1 MKAVIIGANAAGM
14 SAASRIKRKSF
25 SWDVVVLEQ
34 GYEVSYGACG
44 LPYYVA
50 GLTPELDLIR
60 IRKVEEFKKSGITV
74 KLGCRVT
81 AIDYQSK
88 NVIYT
93 DKNGQEQGENY
104 DKLLIASGSSPKIPP
119 IEGIIKQGIYVLKTP
134 QQAETLKQA
143 ILSGCKKIVIVGG
156 GYIGLELAE
165 ACALQ
170 SIPEIHIVEAMDRLL
185 NIFDSEFSEAVKE
198 ELESH
203 GVKVHVGEKVM
214 SFDGDDKVSAVVT
227 DKGKYEADAV
237 VLCIGI
243 TPNTDFTGN
252 EIEKIKNGALLTDAS
267 MQTSVKDVY
276 AAGDC
281 ATTWHKLLDAPTYIA
296 LGTNANKQ
304 GRMVGDAI
312 LGKDICF
319 KRMLGTSMLRCI
331 GLELAKTGFGEQ
343 ECKANGIAYKTV
355 TVQTRSHARYY
366 PDPSM
371 LTIKLCYK
379 ENDHTLLGAQ
389 IMGSK
394 EAAWRIDVFACAI
407 DQEMTTEELGF
418 LDLGYAPPFASV
430 WDAIHI
436 AANASK

>member
-1 MKAVIIGANAAGM
+1 M
-14 SAASRIKRKSF
+14 SLWESGGSTGDVSLKSLF
-25 SWDVVVLEQ
+25 EGTDS
-34 GYEVSYGACG
+34 
-44 LPYYVA
+44 VA
-50 GLTPELDLIR
+50 GLPDYGYEGMARNLVRGGWPDMVGMSDLDAH
-60 IRKVEEFKKSGITV
+60 RKVEGYCNEIVDSGFSAEWESQRALKGRRALNAMMRSLSGATASERSAEAIRNDV
-74 KLGCRVT
+74 IRKDGT
-81 AIDYQSK
+81 AIGINTVHRYLDALRSIF
-88 NVIYT
+88 VT
-93 DKNGQEQGENY
+93 D
-104 DKLLIASGSSPKIPP
+104 DLPAW
-119 IEGIIKQGIYVLKTP
+119 TP
-134 QQAETLKQA
+134 DLRFK
-143 ILSGCKKIVIVGG
+143 
-156 GYIGLELAE
+156 
-165 ACALQ
+165 
-170 SIPEIHIVEAMDRLL
+170 
-185 NIFDSEFSEAVKE
+185 
-198 ELESH
+198 
-203 GVKVHVGEKVM
+203 
-214 SFDGDDKVSAVVT
+214 AVVRTT
-227 DKGKYEADAV
+227 DARHMADPSIAAYFLDAGPDDLISDPETFGLLFESMVVRDLRVYAQTLGGHVCHYRDKDGLEADAV